1 MLFVVCNNSYNF
13 AVPDRIGGGLL
24 IDWVFLQIAIFMGN
38 EQIVKFEMFI
48 ESRMEFLLKA
58 ILGRHGT
65 SEQKYLRFLHPVE
78 RCRVTSVRRET

>member
-13 AVPDRIGGGLL
+13 VVPDRIGGGLL

-48 ESRMEFLLKA
+48 KSRMELLLKA

-65 SEQKYLRFLHPVE
+65 SEQTYLRFLHPVE
-78 RCRVTSVRRET
+78 RCRVSET